1 MPSAAIG
8 RLLVAL
14 QAESAPHDPETGRE
28 STMQAA
34 HLRNGR
40 PADAAT
46 PRPSNL
52 LAWVPDD
59 EISNAVLLDF
69 DAEWRSSFQETFQDS
84 GYRYEQLW
92 PAYRYG
98 GQLAV
103 SRRFGEL
110 DWTDIEAEVHQD
122 WEHRNPSTWEAAREA
137 IRYAWQSVRA
147 RIMTPAEESAQPA

>member
-14 QAESAPHDPETGRE
+14 KAETAPHEAETGRE

-34 HLRNGR
+34 HLRNGT
-40 PADAAT
+40 PADET
-46 PRPSNL
+46 KPRQNL
-52 LAWVPDD
+52 LAWEPDD

-69 DAEWRSSFQETFQDS
+69 DAEWRNSSQETFQDT

-98 GQLAV
+98 GELAI

-110 DWTDIEAEVHQD
+110 DWMDIEAAVQQD
-122 WEHRNPSTWEAAREA
+122 WEHRNPSTWEPARKA
-137 IRYAWQSVRA
+137 IRCAWQSVRE
-147 RIMTPAEESAQPA
+147 RIMTPSEVTAQPA

>member
-1 MPSAAIG
+1 
-8 RLLVAL
+8 
-14 QAESAPHDPETGRE
+14 
-28 STMQAA
+28 MQAA

-40 PADAAT
+40 PVDAAK
-46 PRPSNL
+46 PRQNL
-52 LAWVPDD
+52 LAWEPDD
-59 EISNAVLLDF
+59 EIANAVLLDF
-69 DAEWRSSFQETFQDS
+69 DAEWRDSFRETFQDS

-98 GQLAV
+98 GELAI

-110 DWTDIEAEVHQD
+110 DWMDIEAAIQQD

-147 RIMTPAEESAQPA
+147 RIMTPVEVTDQPA

>member
-1 MPSAAIG
+1 MPSSSIG

-14 QAESAPHDPETGRE
+14 KGETSLHEPEESRE
-28 STMQAA
+28 SGMQAA
-34 HLRNGR
+34 HLRNGM

-46 PRPSNL
+46 PRQGNL
-52 LAWVPDD
+52 LAWDPDD

-69 DAEWRSSFQETFQDS
+69 DAEWRISFQETFQDS

-98 GQLAV
+98 GELAI

-110 DWTDIEAEVHQD
+110 DWTDIEAAIQQD
-122 WEHRNPSTWEAAREA
+122 WERRNPSTWEPARKA
-137 IRYAWQSVRA
+137 IRCAWQSVRE
-147 RIMTPAEESAQPA
+147 RIMTPADVTAKPA